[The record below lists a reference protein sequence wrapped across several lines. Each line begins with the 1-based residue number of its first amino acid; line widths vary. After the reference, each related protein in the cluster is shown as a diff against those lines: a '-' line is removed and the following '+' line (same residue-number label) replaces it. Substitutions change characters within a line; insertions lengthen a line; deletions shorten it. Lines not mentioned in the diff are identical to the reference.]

1 MVSALESK
9 QNCWLQMKKK
19 QIPQKVSNSFSNL
32 STDGA
37 LPEPAKKQRVA
48 PPGGKNLH
56 YSYVIHNSRVVKS
69 FELKTGRKTVEMK
82 RMK

>member
-48 PPGGKNLH
+48 PPGGKHLQ
-56 YSYVIHNSRVVKS
+56 YSYVIHNSRVLRKKDS
-69 FELKTGRKTVEMK
+69 NRKQLERLLK
-82 RMK
+82 